1 METKTLIPIVLS
13 VLIVIIVIFLF
24 IGGASTTMKESSD
37 SITTANN
44 CSQFT
49 DPSSGVAFDYNA
61 TSGSCHNTT
70 TLGSGVVAT
79 ARLKTLPLNNLF
91 NSSGVVWLMVMAGVM
106 LLLIG
111 TAFIK
116 KRK

>member
-1 METKTLIPIVLS
+1 METKTIVPVVLS
-13 VLIVIIVIFLF
+13 VLIVIIVIFSF

-37 SITTANN
+37 TITTANN
-44 CSQFT
+44 CSQFSEAST
-49 DPSSGVAFDYNA
+49 GADYVYNA

-79 ARLKTLPLNNLF
+79 AHLKTLPLNALF
-91 NSSGVVWLMVMAGVM
+91 NSSGVVWLIAMASVM

-111 TAFIK
+111 AAFIK
-116 KRK
+116 KRR